1 MIQCRD
7 CEHFVRG
14 PGSQAGFSCDPFSTI
29 KEPECL
35 VKWQLIKL
43 DMMVQ
48 AYQAT
53 VEVYRKLAPLQE
65 KMIRHMEREMK
76 DIDEADSWKTD
87 ADDGDDPTDEDDS
100 NDDARGGGRDW
111 R

>member
-1 MIQCRD
+1 MIQCKD
-7 CEHFVRG
+7 CEHFVKG
-14 PGSQAGFSCDPFSTI
+14 PGNQASFSCDPFSTI

-65 KMIRHMEREMK
+65 KMIRHMEREMN
-76 DIDEADSWKTD
+76 DIDEADSWKLN
-87 ADDGDDPTDEDDS
+87 TDEDDS
-100 NDDARGGGRDW
+100 ADDDDSGEDTRGGKSDW